1 MPKSAISKF
10 VKSYW
15 EYYLELEDQF
25 KRTQKYVAFD
35 IHNKATYSVEYLKLI
50 QAVCSEIDVVAK
62 EIATFFD
69 SDFAKIENPNI
80 QKWGYILCNKLT
92 YLKDTSVTFYDDF
105 DFMPWEK
112 FGYCIGTDS
121 KGRKIYK
128 LSPQCNTPK
137 WWTAYNKIKHERTSL
152 NSDGKKNYTK
162 ANLQNMIYSFGALYL
177 LETMF
182 MEYLTKEE
190 KTDCN
195 INKSQLFSVD
205 MRERGDNNGA

>member
-1 MPKSAISKF
+1 M
-10 VKSYW
+10 
-15 EYYLELEDQF
+15 
-25 KRTQKYVAFD
+25 
-35 IHNKATYSVEYLKLI
+35 
-50 QAVCSEIDVVAK
+50 
-62 EIATFFD
+62 
-69 SDFAKIENPNI
+69 
-80 QKWGYILCNKLT
+80 CNKLT

-105 DFMPWEK
+105 AFRPWEK

-121 KGRKIYK
+121 KERKIYK
-128 LSPQCNTPK
+128 LAPQCNTPK

-152 NSDGKKNYTK
+152 NSDGNKNYTK

-177 LETMF
+177 LETIF

-205 MRERGDNNGA
+205 TRERGDNNGT